1 MKASHRFLISILVL
15 MLPGAAEMRQQ
26 TGKASTE
33 SRADN
38 EAFLSNGRIVTDA
51 PADGETI
58 LAGES

>member
-1 MKASHRFLISILVL
+1 
-15 MLPGAAEMRQQ
+15 MRQQ

-51 PADGETI
+51 PADGR
-58 LAGES
+58 